1 MNPAEH
7 NDAAFAARF
16 PAVFRDLGGDPQ
28 HTCMAW
34 GLEIPPAWRATV
46 WALCETIQSVTENM
60 AWTYPDLNYTVVA
73 DQIKEKFGGLRF
85 YWHSETAGWDSP
97 TPPEHSPEA
106 LRARSEADR
115 EIEGAVL
122 CAERVIAGICDGCGR
137 PWVRAG
143 DPQAYPWGT
152 RCTACEAHAVAEAA
166 ETIRRLDE
174 AAEARRIRE
183 LATDIGWAE
192 PLREDANEAN
202 ARWRQS
208 DGE

>member
-1 MNPAEH
+1 MTPTPEPLYT
-7 NDAAFAARF
+7 DAQFAARF

-73 DQIKEKFGGLRF
+73 DQIKEKWGGLRF

-122 CAERVIAGICDGCGR
+122 CAERVIAGLCHVCAAPNPR
-137 PWVRAG
+137 TAAG
-143 DPQAYPWGT
+143 GYPWHNT
-152 RCTACEAHAVAEAA
+152 CALCDAALRTANLARIAA
-166 ETIRRLDE
+166 LDG
-174 AAEARRIRE
+174 ARS
-183 LATDIGWAE
+183 A
-192 PLREDANEAN
+192 
-202 ARWRQS
+202 
-208 DGE
+208 